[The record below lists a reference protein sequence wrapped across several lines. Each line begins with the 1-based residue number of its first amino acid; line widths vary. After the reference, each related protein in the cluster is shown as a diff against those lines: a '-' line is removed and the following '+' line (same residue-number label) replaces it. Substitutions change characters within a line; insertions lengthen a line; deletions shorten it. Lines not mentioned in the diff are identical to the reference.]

1 MRIVI
6 LTGAGISAESG
17 LGTFRDKGGVWSSH
31 DLAEVATPEGFA
43 RNPGKVHDFYNT
55 RRMNMRAAEPNAAH
69 LALSLLERE
78 LDGEAVIVTQNID
91 NLHERA
97 GSRKVLHMHGEIGT
111 ALCANCSHR
120 WDAPER
126 MLPSDRCPRCGMAA
140 TRPDVVWFGEIP
152 HHLDRIDGLLGTA
165 DIFAAIGTSG
175 QVHPAAGFVQV
186 AAACGGR
193 TIELNL
199 ELSEISPHFDEVRLG
214 PATEIVPDWVSGL
227 LDGA

>member
-1 MRIVI
+1 MRVVI

-17 LGTFRDKGGVWSSH
+17 LGTFRDKGGVWSTH

-55 RRMNMRAAEPNAAH
+55 RRLNMRAAEPNEAH
-69 LALSLLERE
+69 FALSRLERE

-91 NLHERA
+91 DLHERA
-97 GSRKVLHMHGEIGT
+97 GSRNVLHMHGEIRT
-111 ALCANCSHR
+111 ALCNSCCHR
-120 WDAPER
+120 WDAPDR
-126 MLPSDRCPRCGMAA
+126 MLPTDRCPECGMAA

-152 HHLDRIDGLLGTA
+152 HDLDRIDGLLGAA
-165 DIFAAIGTSG
+165 DVFAAIGTSG

-199 ELSEISPHFDEVRLG
+199 EASEISRHFDEVRLG
-214 PATEIVPDWVSGL
+214 PATEVVPAWVSGL
-227 LDGA
+227 LDRV